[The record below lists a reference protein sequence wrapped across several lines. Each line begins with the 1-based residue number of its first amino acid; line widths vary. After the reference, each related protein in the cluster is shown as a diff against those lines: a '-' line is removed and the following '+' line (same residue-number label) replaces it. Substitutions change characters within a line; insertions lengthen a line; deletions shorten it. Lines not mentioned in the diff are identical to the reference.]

1 MPVQFGHFFG
11 SGLFVQLLNGV
22 LMGVPCF
29 LAWAVIVRMRVFVGM
44 GVPVAM
50 GMDGSIFMPVFVSV
64 IVNVRVSVFGG
75 HGIVLLLD
83 GSRNAP
89 PAHIR

>member
-1 MPVQFGHFFG
+1 M
-11 SGLFVQLLNGV
+11 L
-22 LMGVPCF
+22 CF
-29 LAWAVIVRMRVFVGM
+29 LAWGVSVRMRVFVGM

-50 GMDGSIFMPVFVSV
+50 GMDGSIFVPVLVSV
-64 IVNVRVSVFGG
+64 VVGVCMSVFGG

-83 GSRNAP
+83 GSRYAP